1 MKHAKFHRDKEEIIK
16 HIINKQ
22 LDPFSVKYE
31 DILGVEDWYTQYEVT
46 QEQNDEWID
55 YCINYLRKEYG
66 MTLKTAKKEMLYVNL
81 MWGLKIVSNK

>member
-1 MKHAKFHRDKEEIIK
+1 MKHAKFRRDKEEILK

-46 QEQNDEWID
+46 QEQNDEWVT

-66 MTLKTAKKEMLYVNL
+66 MTLKTAKKEMPYVNL

>member
-22 LDPFSVKYE
+22 LDPFSIKYE

-66 MTLKTAKKEMLYVNL
+66 MTLKMAKKEMLYVNL
-81 MWGLKIVSNK
+81 MWGLKIKR

>member
-1 MKHAKFHRDKEEIIK
+1 MKYTKFHRDKELIVK

-22 LDPFSVKYE
+22 LEPFGVKYE

-46 QEQNDEWID
+46 QEQNDEWVT